1 MKNFILILVILLTT
15 DKLIAQCNCDK
26 IKRDDYTTVTQCP
39 PLLVSSDNTTQI
51 GLSLASNGETKFL
64 GLTIRFKE
72 TALNV
77 IGDITIRLADNNMI
91 TLELVSSGLS
101 YIGNSQVTNAIF
113 ALTDV
118 NENILKKSNIKTL
131 SFPLKNNLLYTYEAN
146 TNSNI
151 IINQLSC
158 F

>member
-1 MKNFILILVILLTT
+1 MKNFILILVIFLSANR
-15 DKLIAQCNCDK
+15 LIAQCNCEE
-26 IKRDDYTTVTQCP
+26 IKRDDGTTVTQCP
-39 PLLVSSDNTTQI
+39 PLQVSADNTTQI

-64 GLTIRFKE
+64 GLTIRFKG
-72 TALNV
+72 TAINV

-91 TLELVSSGLS
+91 SLKLVQSALS

-113 ALTDV
+113 ALTEA
-118 NENILKKSNIKTL
+118 NEDILKKSNIKTL
-131 SFPLKNNLLYTYEAN
+131 SFLLNDNLLHTQQVT

-151 IINQLSC
+151 IKNQLAC